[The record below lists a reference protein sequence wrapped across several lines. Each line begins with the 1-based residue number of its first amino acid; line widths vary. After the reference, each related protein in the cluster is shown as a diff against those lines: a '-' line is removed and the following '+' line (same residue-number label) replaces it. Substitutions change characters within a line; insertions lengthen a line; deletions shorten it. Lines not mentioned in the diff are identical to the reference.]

1 MSPAHADLL
10 RTIGY
15 LVADVKGR
23 VVGTVEAPMYGSTP
37 DVPDAISVRS
47 GFLSR
52 RRSLVPAAAI
62 SEIDTTSGVIGLSVD
77 RDAVLSFLE
86 RLRAA
91 RRAARSRPSAVSCHP
106 PSARTGE
113 ISILPYFP
121 RERSSTDPSPSRS
134 AGPGTRPI
142 PCA

>member
-37 DVPDAISVRS
+37 DVPDAVSVRS

-52 RRSLVPAAAI
+52 RRRLVPAAAI
-62 SEIDTTSGVIGLSVD
+62 AEIDTNTGIIGLKVD
-77 RDAVLSFLE
+77 RDAVVSFL
-86 RLRAA
+86 
-91 RRAARSRPSAVSCHP
+91 
-106 PSARTGE
+106 
-113 ISILPYFP
+113 
-121 RERSSTDPSPSRS
+121 
-134 AGPGTRPI
+134 
-142 PCA
+142 